1 MAYVGVEE
9 ETSVCVGDFVGVIV
23 GDGVRL
29 RVGTGLSVSDGL
41 SATLSVEVFFCDS
54 IGVLADVSITVTAPI
69 SLLLGGVPSGGVAES
84 SQAALMKM
92 ITVAKNITL
101 PVLGCRDVINKHVRV
116 TYLDQLIR

>member
-23 GDGVRL
+23 GDGVGL

-41 SATLSVEVFFCDS
+41 SVTLSVEVFFCDR

-69 SLLLGGVPSGGVAES
+69 SLLLGGVPSGNVAES
-84 SQAALMKM
+84 SQAELMKM
-92 ITVAKNITL
+92 ITVAKNITG
-101 PVLGCRDVINKHVRV
+101 PVLGCREVINKHVWV
-116 TYLDQLIR
+116 TNLDRLIR